1 MDIYVYAHTN
11 SKVKRVLDTNSNI
24 MTSIVNWLLIPNNIN
39 PNPILV
45 IRSYVNVDR
54 AAQGHL

>member
-45 IRSYVNVDR
+45 IRSYVNGDR

>member
-11 SKVKRVLDTNSNI
+11 SKVKRVLDTNI
-24 MTSIVNWLLIPNNIN
+24 MTRILNWLLIPNNIN
-39 PNPILV
+39 PNSILV
-45 IRSYVNVDR
+45 IRSYVNGDR